1 MSSLKFMNDPDVT
14 PEDAAKIINA
24 LAKAGVRPQLIEAAA
39 RNLVAVGRS
48 DICVG
53 NSWAAVSITGAGS
66 DSVVQMAEFAIPD
79 DMMGANSSLFILP
92 CFAWTNNANNKIY
105 DVAIGQTFATRVS
118 VFTRTRSNNTA
129 EVPII
134 ELCNRGVRN
143 SQILPLAANANYGV
157 NNSSAAETRTIDFG
171 MSGMKVFI
179 TGQLAVTTDVFTLNG
194 CSVVIRNPGR

>member
-66 DSVVQMAEFAIPD
+66 DSVVQMAEFAIR
-79 DMMGANSSLFILP
+79 MI
-92 CFAWTNNANNKIY
+92 
-105 DVAIGQTFATRVS
+105 
-118 VFTRTRSNNTA
+118 
-129 EVPII
+129 
-134 ELCNRGVRN
+134 
-143 SQILPLAANANYGV
+143 
-157 NNSSAAETRTIDFG
+157 
-171 MSGMKVFI
+171 
-179 TGQLAVTTDVFTLNG
+179 
-194 CSVVIRNPGR
+194 